1 MKGFLKVFWVF
12 LLGVFLSSSV
22 GFSAEE
28 GAHHG
33 VTSTQIKNLIWWT
46 VNFIALII
54 ILYKLLKKPVVNFFK
69 ARKENIL
76 KEYEELLTKKKEAE
90 AKYLELQEK
99 IKNLKAEAEAIYQNY
114 VEQGLKEKE
123 RILEEARLQ
132 AERIKEQAQLY
143 IAQEMEKAKDRLK
156 TELAEEAVKL
166 AEEILRKNITPEDQK
181 RLFKEILE
189 QIKGRSLN

>member
-1 MKGFLKVFWVF
+1 MKKLLILLSFFLGFFYFVTFGLA
-12 LLGVFLSSSV
+12 
-22 GFSAEE
+22 AEGE
-28 GAHHG
+28 AHHG
-33 VTSTQIKNLIWWT
+33 VTPTQISNLIWWT
-46 VNFIALII
+46 VNFIALVI

-69 ARKENIL
+69 NRKESIL
-76 KEYEELLTKKKEAE
+76 KEYEELLAKKKEAE
-90 AKYLELQEK
+90 ARYLELQEK

-114 VEQGLKEKE
+114 VEQGIKEKE

-143 IAQEMEKAKDRLK
+143 IAQEMEKAKERLK
-156 TELAEEAVKL
+156 VELAEEAVKL

-181 RLFKEILE
+181 RVFKEVLE

>member
-1 MKGFLKVFWVF
+1 MKRLFILLSFFLGLFYFVS
-12 LLGVFLSSSV
+12 LGLA
-22 GFSAEE
+22 AEGE
-28 GAHHG
+28 ASHG
-33 VTSTQIKNLIWWT
+33 VTPSQIRNLIWWT

-69 ARKENIL
+69 NRKENIL
-76 KEYEELLTKKKEAE
+76 KEYEELLAKKKEAE

-99 IKNLKAEAEAIYQNY
+99 IKNLKAEAEVIYQNY
-114 VEQGLKEKE
+114 VEQGMKEKE

-143 IAQEMEKAKDRLK
+143 IAQEMEKAKERLK
-156 TELAEEAVKL
+156 FELAEEAVKL

-181 RLFKEILE
+181 RVFKEVLE

>member
-1 MKGFLKVFWVF
+1 MKRLFILLSFFLGLFYFVS
-12 LLGVFLSSSV
+12 LGLA
-22 GFSAEE
+22 AEGE
-28 GAHHG
+28 ASHG
-33 VTSTQIKNLIWWT
+33 VTPSQIRNLIWWT

-69 ARKENIL
+69 NRKENIL
-76 KEYEELLTKKKEAE
+76 KEYEELLAKKKEAE

-114 VEQGLKEKE
+114 VEQGIKEKE
-123 RILEEARLQ
+123 RILEEAQLQ
-132 AERIKEQAQLY
+132 AKRIKEQAQLY
-143 IAQEMEKAKDRLK
+143 IAQEIENAKERLK
-156 TELAEEAVKL
+156 FELAEEAVKL

-181 RLFKEILE
+181 RVFKEVLE